1 MIMATKSYSSTFH
14 YNRLKKKILT
24 DEFAIQK
31 ANSSFKRGSEREN
44 IREPC
49 FEAFNWLWI
58 RKLILVPGQSSN
70 LRVILY

>member
-14 YNRLKKKILT
+14 YNRYKKILIN
-24 DEFAIQK
+24 EFAIQK
-31 ANSSFKRGSEREN
+31 ANSSFKCGSEREN

-70 LRVILY
+70 LWVILY